1 MQTPFVDFLI
11 RALDLI
17 VNTTI
22 AFVLGYL
29 FITFVSGGRSNVF
42 TQFFDKAT
50 AIPFAVVEAVTGG
63 RARGPYARGLIALVI
78 LFLARVALNQI
89 YLAVFGLPTPT

>member
-1 MQTPFVDFLI
+1 MQTPFVEFTI
-11 RALDLI
+11 RALDLV

-22 AFVLGYL
+22 AFVLGYA
-29 FITFVSGGRSNVF
+29 FITFVSGGRDNVF

-50 AIPFAVVEAVTGG
+50 AIPFSVVEAVTGG
-63 RARGPYARGLIALVI
+63 RARGPYARALVALVI

-89 YLAVFGLPTPT
+89 YLAIFGLPAPA